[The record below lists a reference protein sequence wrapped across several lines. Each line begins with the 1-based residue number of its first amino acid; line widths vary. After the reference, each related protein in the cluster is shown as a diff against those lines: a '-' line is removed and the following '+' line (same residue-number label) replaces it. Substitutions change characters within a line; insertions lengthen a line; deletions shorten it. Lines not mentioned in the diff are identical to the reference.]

1 MYIVDMGRDRLK
13 RSGAGEEWRE
23 EGSVKELMVPAV
35 LVFLGAVACRSLD
48 MVGYMKLERNSRDKG
63 LRKCSKYI
71 SSYSVEKTIL
81 MLILVLTISSR
92 GV

>member
-13 RSGAGEEWRE
+13 QRVGVEEWRE
-23 EGSVKELMVPAV
+23 EGSVKELMVPVV
-35 LVFLGAVACRSLD
+35 LVFLAVVACRSLD
-48 MVGYMKLERNSRDKG
+48 MVGYMKLERNLRDKG

-71 SSYSVEKTIL
+71 SSYFVKKTIL